1 MSMSNANSSLNK
13 NMGILLIAIL
23 SIAVIAEFSQ
33 FTNVNALKN
42 YFNCT
47 TKKVNNNDNFAIQ
60 DAFKC
65 YDNVFKG
72 AQEYVNETY
81 QNPDVNN
88 LNAIKDVVYTKPNT
102 SVDSPTTATTTTSDN
117 VTNSKIKTTTGGDKL
132 ILPIKLNDD
141 LKTTHVSK
149 TVHNEKPDVP
159 DNTDMASET
168 THVSKTVH
176 NEKPDVPDNTDMAS
190 EKSPESTPDFNLN
203 SDFPSNP
210 QSFDLP
216 FAAVIPK

>member
-1 MSMSNANSSLNK
+1 M
-13 NMGILLIAIL
+13 
-23 SIAVIAEFSQ
+23 
-33 FTNVNALKN
+33 
-42 YFNCT
+42 
-47 TKKVNNNDNFAIQ
+47 
-60 DAFKC
+60 
-65 YDNVFKG
+65 
-72 AQEYVNETY
+72 
-81 QNPDVNN
+81 
-88 LNAIKDVVYTKPNT
+88 
-102 SVDSPTTATTTTSDN
+102 
-117 VTNSKIKTTTGGDKL
+117 
-132 ILPIKLNDD
+132 PIKLNDD
-141 LKTTHVSK
+141 LRTTHVSK

-203 SDFPSNP
+203 SDLPSNP

>member
-65 YDNVFKG
+65 YDSVFKG
-72 AQEYVNETY
+72 AQEYVNATY

-88 LNAIKDVVYTKPNT
+88 LNAIKEVVYTNPNT
-102 SVDSPTTATTTTSDN
+102 SVDSPTTATTTTNDN
-117 VTNSKIKTTTGGDKL
+117 VTDSKVKTTTGGDKL

-159 DNTDMASET
+159 DNTNMASEA

-176 NEKPDVPDNTDMAS
+176 NEKPDVPDNTNMAS
-190 EKSPESTPDFNLN
+190 EKSPESTPDFALN